1 VAVLASVLISTL
13 SPAVRQA
20 QAQAQEAQHVSNVP
34 QPGLCEPLPASA
46 TIQPTGDALAL
57 RQQACAENIVGFE
70 RTYRLTFYAALIALG
85 LGALLPGWPFAWA
98 GRRAADAPAAA
109 H

>member
-1 VAVLASVLISTL
+1 M
-13 SPAVRQA
+13 
-20 QAQAQEAQHVSNVP
+20 
-34 QPGLCEPLPASA
+34 
-46 TIQPTGDALAL
+46 L
-57 RQQACAENIVGFE
+57 REQACAETIAGFE

-109 H
+109 AH